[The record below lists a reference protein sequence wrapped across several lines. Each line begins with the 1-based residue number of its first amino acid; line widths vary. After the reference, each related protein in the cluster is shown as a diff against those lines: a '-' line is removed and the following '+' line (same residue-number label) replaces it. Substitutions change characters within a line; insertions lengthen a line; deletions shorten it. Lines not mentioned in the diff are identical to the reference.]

1 MPKGMS
7 AMRRMVLAAG
17 LVVVTSAASFAQTP
31 APATAKPAPAP
42 ARPAAPAVQTPAP
55 APAPAAAP
63 VVLPF
68 PEGAKIAFV
77 VLQRV
82 VAESNDGKQASA
94 RVQGLQQKKVAEL
107 NERQKL
113 AQSLQEKLDKSGAV
127 MSEAARVDLTKQVER
142 ANVDLQRATQDA
154 QAEVQELQQQLQEEF
169 QRRIAPI
176 IEAVGKERGLHYIFN
191 GPDSGLVWA
200 DAALDITTDVVKKF
214 DAAMKTAP
222 PPAAPKPQD
231 R

>member
-1 MPKGMS
+1 
-7 AMRRMVLAAG
+7 MRRMVVAVG
-17 LVVVTSAASFAQTP
+17 LVLVTGTASFAQAP
-31 APATAKPAPAP
+31 APATAKPAAP
-42 ARPAAPAVQTPAP
+42 AAQAPAP
-55 APAPAAAP
+55 APAPAAP

-82 VAESNDGKQASA
+82 VAESAEGKQASS
-94 RVQGLQQKKVAEL
+94 RVQALQQKKVGEL
-107 NERQKL
+107 NERQKQ
-113 AQSLQEKLDKSGAV
+113 AQGLQEKLDKSGAV

-200 DAALDITTDVVKKF
+200 DAALDITNDVVKKF
-214 DAAMKTAP
+214 DQAKPTAP
-222 PPAAPKPQD
+222 PAAKPQGQ
-231 R
+231 

>member
-1 MPKGMS
+1 
-7 AMRRMVLAAG
+7 MRRMVVAVG
-17 LVVVTSAASFAQTP
+17 LVVVTGAALFAQTP
-31 APATAKPAPAP
+31 AAPATAKPASQAPATAKPPAP
-42 ARPAAPAVQTPAP
+42 AP
-55 APAPAAAP
+55 PAPAAAP
-63 VVLPF
+63 APVLPF

-82 VAESNDGKQASA
+82 VAESNDGKVASA
-94 RVQGLQQKKVAEL
+94 KVQALQQRKVGEL
-107 NERQKL
+107 NERQKT

-142 ANVDLQRATQDA
+142 AQVDMQRATQDA

-176 IEAVGKERGLHYIFN
+176 IEAVGKERGLYYIFN

-200 DAALDITTDVVKKF
+200 DAALDITNDVVKKF
-214 DAAMKTAP
+214 DAAMKAA
-222 PPAAPKPQD
+222 PPAAAKPQGQ
-231 R
+231 

>member
-1 MPKGMS
+1 
-7 AMRRMVLAAG
+7 MRRMVAAVG
-17 LVVVTSAASFAQTP
+17 LVVVTGSASFAQTP
-31 APATAKPAPAP
+31 APAPGTAKPAA
-42 ARPAAPAVQTPAP
+42 PAAPAAQAP
-55 APAPAAAP
+55 APAPTPQA
-63 VVLPF
+63 LPF

-82 VAESNDGKQASA
+82 VQESNEGKQASA

-107 NERQKL
+107 NEKQKA
-113 AQSLQEKLDKSGAV
+113 AQGLQEKLDKSGAV
-127 MSEAARVDLTKQVER
+127 MSEVARGDLSKQVER

-154 QAEVQELQQQLQEEF
+154 QQEVQELQTQLQEEF

-200 DAALDITTDVVKKF
+200 DAALDITGDVIKRF
-214 DAAMKTAP
+214 DAATKAPAP
-222 PPAAPKPQD
+222 PAKPQGQ
-231 R
+231 

>member
-1 MPKGMS
+1 
-7 AMRRMVLAAG
+7 MRRMVAAVG
-17 LVVVTSAASFAQTP
+17 LVVVTGSASFAQTP
-31 APATAKPAPAP
+31 APAPGTAKPAAPPVPAAQAPAP
-42 ARPAAPAVQTPAP
+42 TPAP
-55 APAPAAAP
+55 AQA
-63 VVLPF
+63 LPF

-82 VAESNDGKQASA
+82 VQESAEGKQASA
-94 RVQGLQQKKVAEL
+94 KVQGLQQKKVAEL
-107 NERQKL
+107 NERQKA

-127 MSEAARVDLTKQVER
+127 MSEAARGDLTKQVER

-154 QAEVQELQQQLQEEF
+154 QQEVQELQQQLQDEF

-200 DAALDITTDVVKKF
+200 DAALDITSDVIKRF
-214 DAAMKTAP
+214 DAATKAP
-222 PPAAPKPQD
+222 APAAKPQGQ
-231 R
+231 

>member
-1 MPKGMS
+1 
-7 AMRRMVLAAG
+7 MRRMVVAVG
-17 LVVVTSAASFAQTP
+17 LVMVTSAASFAQTP
-31 APATAKPAPAP
+31 AAPAP
-42 ARPAAPAVQTPAP
+42 ATSKPAAPAVQAP
-55 APAPAAAP
+55 APAPAP

-82 VAESNDGKQASA
+82 VAESTDGKQASA
-94 RVQGLQQKKVAEL
+94 KVQALQQRKVGEL
-107 NERQKL
+107 NERQK
-113 AQSLQEKLDKSGAV
+113 ATQGLQEKLDKSGAV

-142 ANVDLQRATQDA
+142 ATVDMQRATQDA

-176 IEAVGKERGLHYIFN
+176 IEAVGKERGLYYIFN
-191 GPDSGLVWA
+191 GPDSGMVWA
-200 DAALDITTDVVKKF
+200 DAALDITADVVKKF
-214 DAAMKTAP
+214 DASMKAAAP
-222 PPAAPKPQD
+222 AVAPKPQG

>member
-1 MPKGMS
+1 
-7 AMRRMVLAAG
+7 MRRMVVAVG
-17 LVVVTSAASFAQTP
+17 LVVVTGAASFAQIPAAP
-31 APATAKPAPAP
+31 APATAKPAPGP
-42 ARPAAPAVQTPAP
+42 AKPAAPVAQVPAP
-55 APAPAAAP
+55 APPPAP
-63 VVLPF
+63 VLPF

-94 RVQGLQQKKVAEL
+94 KVQALQQRKVAEL
-107 NERQKL
+107 NERQKA
-113 AQSLQEKLDKSGAV
+113 AQALQEKLDKSGAV

-142 ANVDLQRATQDA
+142 AQVDMQRATQDA

-176 IEAVGKERGLHYIFN
+176 IEVVGKERGLYYIFN

-200 DAALDITTDVVKKF
+200 DAALDITADVVKKF
-214 DAAMKTAP
+214 DAAMKAAP
-222 PPAAPKPQD
+222 PTAPKPQGP
-231 R
+231 

>member
-1 MPKGMS
+1 
-7 AMRRMVLAAG
+7 MRRMVLAVG
-17 LVVVTSAASFAQTP
+17 LVVTTGAASFAQTP
-31 APATAKPAPAP
+31 APATAKPAAPAP
-42 ARPAAPAVQTPAP
+42 QAAAPAP
-55 APAPAAAP
+55 APAP
-63 VVLPF
+63 VLPF

-94 RVQGLQQKKVAEL
+94 KVQALQQKKVAEL
-107 NERQKL
+107 NERQKAL
-113 AQSLQEKLDKSGAV
+113 QGLQEKLDKSGAV
-127 MSEAARVDLTKQVER
+127 MSEAARGELAKQVER
-142 ANVDLQRATQDA
+142 TQVDLQRATQDA
-154 QAEVQELQQQLQEEF
+154 QQEVQELQQQLQDEF

-200 DAALDITTDVVKKF
+200 DAALDITSDVVQKF
-214 DAAMKTAP
+214 DASTKAAP
-222 PPAAPKPQD
+222 AAAPKPPG

>member
-1 MPKGMS
+1 
-7 AMRRMVLAAG
+7 MRRMVVAVG

-31 APATAKPAPAP
+31 AAPAPATAKPSAPATAKPAV
-42 ARPAAPAVQTPAP
+42 PAAQAP
-55 APAPAAAP
+55 APVALAPPPPA
-63 VVLPF
+63 LPF

-82 VAESNDGKQASA
+82 VAESTDGKQASA
-94 RVQGLQQKKVAEL
+94 KVQALQQRKVGEL
-107 NERQKL
+107 NERQKA
-113 AQSLQEKLDKSGAV
+113 AQALQEKLDKSGAV

-142 ANVDLQRATQDA
+142 ANVDMQRATQDA

-176 IEAVGKERGLHYIFN
+176 IEAVGKERGLYYIFN

-200 DAALDITTDVVKKF
+200 DAALDITADVVKKF
-214 DAAMKTAP
+214 DASMKPAAP
-222 PPAAPKPQD
+222 AAAPKPQGH
-231 R
+231 

>member
-1 MPKGMS
+1 
-7 AMRRMVLAAG
+7 MRRMVLAVG

-31 APATAKPAPAP
+31 APATAKPAPSP
-42 ARPAAPAVQTPAP
+42 AKPAAPAAQVPPPVA
-55 APAPAAAP
+55 APAAAAP
-63 VVLPF
+63 ELPF

-82 VAESNDGKQASA
+82 VAESADGKQASA
-94 RVQGLQQKKVAEL
+94 KVQALQQKKVTEL
-107 NERQKL
+107 NERQKT
-113 AQSLQEKLDKSGAV
+113 AQAVQEKLDKSGAV
-127 MSEAARVDLTKQVER
+127 MSEAARADLTKQVER

-214 DAAMKTAP
+214 DASVKAAT

>member
-1 MPKGMS
+1 
-7 AMRRMVLAAG
+7 MRRMVLAVG

-42 ARPAAPAVQTPAP
+42 AAQAP
-55 APAPAAAP
+55 APATA
-63 VVLPF
+63 LPF

-94 RVQGLQQKKVAEL
+94 KVQALQQKKVAEL
-107 NERQKL
+107 NERQKA
-113 AQSLQEKLDKSGAV
+113 AQALQEKLDKSGAV
-127 MSEAARVDLTKQVER
+127 INEAARADLAKQVER

-200 DAALDITTDVVKKF
+200 DAALDITSDVVVKF
-214 DAAMKTAP
+214 DAATKAAP
-222 PPAAPKPQD
+222 PPAAPKLQD